1 MSTLI
6 GEDVFH
12 SKECAYG
19 FMHSHTNNIHKSNP
33 IKKTNMF
40 VYVLAILFLL
50 SVLFVAFEH
59 YVFKMSTL
67 KQRLSQAIFIYIQNP
82 VVFILFLG
90 RAFFFIADGRFT
102 SIGVQFLYFPCAVFT
117 AKLFFDLCMRNSTF
131 KNYYTIYVADNQ
143 RIQNYWTNHLM
154 PYTWAL
160 RFFYGISILY
170 GCFHFCMLAESMNKH
185 IFELE
190 QLFPWSQET
199 LFRVDKL

>member
-19 FMHSHTNNIHKSNP
+19 FMHSHTNNRHKSNP
-33 IKKTNMF
+33 IKKQKTNMF

-59 YVFKMSTL
+59 IVFKMSTL

-117 AKLFFDLCMRNSTF
+117 AKLFLTYVCATQLSKT
-131 KNYYTIYVADNQ
+131 TIPFMWQ
-143 RIQNYWTNHLM
+143 TTNA
-154 PYTWAL
+154 YKTIGQA
-160 RFFYGISILY
+160 
-170 GCFHFCMLAESMNKH
+170 
-185 IFELE
+185 
-190 QLFPWSQET
+190 T
-199 LFRVDKL
+199 